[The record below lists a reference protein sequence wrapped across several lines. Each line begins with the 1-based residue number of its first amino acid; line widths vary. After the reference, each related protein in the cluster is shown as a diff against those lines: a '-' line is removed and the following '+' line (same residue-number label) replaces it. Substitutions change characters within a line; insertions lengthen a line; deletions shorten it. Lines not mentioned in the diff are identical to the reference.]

1 MVADVIGIGLP
12 IKMVMAYYD
21 SNCPSS
27 CKSKITRGAK
37 RPISAAGREAET
49 FYDTQQFQYGARGK
63 WGYSFYNPQ
72 EDKAHHIYALRLDTK
87 TYIKPWEQVNL
98 SINAFVFLSMFE
110 VLIRS
115 TLFAIK
121 TSKIDVLFAIDNYVK
136 CANAIALFIVEPF

>member
-98 SINAFVFLSMFE
+98 SINAFLFLSMIE

-121 TSKIDVLFAIDNYVK
+121 TSIFDVLFPIDDYVK
-136 CANAIALFIVEPF
+136 CANAIALFIIKPF